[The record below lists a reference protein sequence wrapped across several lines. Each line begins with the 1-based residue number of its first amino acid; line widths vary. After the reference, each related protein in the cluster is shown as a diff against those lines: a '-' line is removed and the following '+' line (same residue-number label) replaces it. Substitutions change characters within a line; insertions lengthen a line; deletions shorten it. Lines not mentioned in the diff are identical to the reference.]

1 MADKLTLLCVFVRK
15 ERILSFL
22 EMLKNRFNVKPFRV
36 FVYNVEGNDMDYL
49 VTFNTYHKD
58 YIISRLVGAT
68 VIHSKDGCFFSI
80 NALNNLPSDDPAIIS
95 KEGNRVEVDWS
106 KYKGCLV
113 MTFNGELKIKKID
126 KIEDKSV
133 FFD

>member
-1 MADKLTLLCVFVRK
+1 MGDKLTLLCVFVRK

-22 EMLKNRFNVKPFRV
+22 EMLRNRFNVKPFRV
-36 FVYNVEGNDMDYL
+36 FVYNVEGNDMEYL

-58 YIISRLVGAT
+58 YIVSKLYGAT

-80 NALNNLPSDDPAIIS
+80 NALNKLPKDDPAIIS
-95 KEGNRVEVDWS
+95 RQGNRIEVDWS
-106 KYKGCLV
+106 MYNGCLV
-113 MTFNGELKIKKID
+113 MTFNDELKIKKLE